1 MNIKVRTDNKV
12 QTPIIRVTGPNR
24 MMSCPEKEIRSI
36 TKKRKIVLIIKVG
49 KIFGETT
56 TPRFTFKKK
65 SILTNSQSNEV
76 WQQTK
81 L

>member
-12 QTPIIRVTGPNR
+12 QTLIIRVTGPNQ
-24 MMSCPEKEIRSI
+24 MMIHPEKENRSI
-36 TKKRKIVLIIKVG
+36 TKKRKTILIIKLG
-49 KIFGETT
+49 KTFGDTT
-56 TPRFTFKKK
+56 TPRSTFKKK
-65 SILTNSQSNEV
+65 LILMNSQSNEV